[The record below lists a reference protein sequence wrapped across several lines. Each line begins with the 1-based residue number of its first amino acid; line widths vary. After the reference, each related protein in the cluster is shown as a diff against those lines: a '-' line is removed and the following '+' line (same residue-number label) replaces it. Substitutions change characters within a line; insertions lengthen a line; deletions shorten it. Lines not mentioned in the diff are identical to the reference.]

1 METGNANS
9 KLNGTLLFA
18 AGGVIG
24 AGLALLFAPQS
35 GRKTRRDI
43 VHLGKMAK
51 KKSEQ
56 IQLQLHHAIDNLV
69 DDISEKMQEG
79 VDRGR
84 EWTESTTQGILHA
97 LNSGKDYIRK
107 ELDTVISRRA

>member
-1 METGNANS
+1 METRNENS
-9 KLNGTLLFA
+9 KLNGALLFA
-18 AGGVIG
+18 VGGLVG
-24 AGLALLFAPQS
+24 AGVALLFAPQS
-35 GRKTRRDI
+35 GRKTRRNI

-56 IQLQLHHAIDNLV
+56 IQLQVHHAIDSLV

-107 ELDTVISRRA
+107 ELDNVMSRRT